1 MASVSEHLH
10 VAESELRTLRTIA
23 QKMILSQEEMVR
35 VDLLLVIQL
44 NLFSEFIL
52 TILFLDTFISG
63 RGGAQKMLACTLLET
78 MC

>member
-1 MASVSEHLH
+1 
-10 VAESELRTLRTIA
+10 
-23 QKMILSQEEMVR
+23 MILSQEEMVR